1 MPHSSVMKDTP
12 TAKRTVGDSVWET
25 ELGVEKRAG
34 VKVLDGLV
42 FLMMFT
48 DMASWVGDRK
58 VTFTRYKYLLLLD
71 NVTFHEHV
79 NV

>member
-1 MPHSSVMKDTP
+1 MKDTP

-25 ELGVEKRAG
+25 KLGVEKRAG
-34 VKVLDGLV
+34 VKVMDGLV

-48 DMASWVGDRK
+48 DMASWVVDRK
-58 VTFTRYKYLLLLD
+58 VTFTRYKYFLLLE

-79 NV
+79 DV